1 MEKSWVESRGI
12 YTQHGYNSSSNSN
25 NSSIS
30 SISSSSSDSV
40 TTGARDLEAD
50 ADSSCR
56 QSGLSSNDQME
67 TDCLKLV
74 HFYLLFVATFV
85 LIFMCCVVLC
95 FFFFLSSYVLLNANT
110 YVNFG

>member
-1 MEKSWVESRGI
+1 MEKSWVEFSGI

-40 TTGARDLEAD
+40 TTGALDLEAD

-56 QSGLSSNDQME
+56 QSGLSTNDQME
-67 TDCLKLV
+67 TDCLKPVCFHLP
-74 HFYLLFVATFV
+74 FLI
-85 LIFMCCVVLC
+85 IFML
-95 FFFFLSSYVLLNANT
+95 F
-110 YVNFG
+110 